1 MSGLRILSF
10 GAGAIGTYI
19 GGSLALQGSQVVFV
33 ERPSVVDELRGRG
46 LKLRLPDGEHT
57 IQNPLVV
64 PSVHDALTYGPFDAA
79 VFAVKSYDTA
89 AALAGLREVQD
100 RLPPFI
106 SLQNGVEN
114 EGLLA
119 EFLSPERV
127 IPATVTSAVGRRGAG
142 DIFLERLRGM
152 GVAAGHPLS
161 LRLVEEL
168 NRAGLQAKL
177 YPNAAAMKWS
187 KMLTNLIANA
197 TSAILDMPPAEI
209 FKHPDL
215 FRLEV
220 AQLQETL
227 QVMAAGRIPVVNLPG
242 TPVRLLAFGVQ
253 RLPAR
258 LLQPL
263 LQKAAGSGRG
273 GKMPSFHIDLH
284 TGRGQSEVDYLN
296 GAVVRAGQRLGI
308 PAPVNLVLK
317 ETLLALTAGTQSKE
331 TYAHRPDV
339 LLMKLEEHT
348 GTKIRR

>member
-1 MSGLRILSF
+1 MKILII
-10 GAGAIGTYI
+10 GAGAIGSYI
-19 GGSLALQGSQVVFV
+19 GGSLSLAGEEVIFLEKPEIANIQLQRQVKIQQDLQLKTTTIPLIGSLINAFT
-33 ERPSVVDELRGRG
+33 VD
-46 LKLRLPDGEHT
+46 KLDL
-57 IQNPLVV
+57 III
-64 PSVHDALTYGPFDAA
+64 
-79 VFAVKSYDTA
+79 AVKSFDTGSVIVK
-89 AALAGLREVQD
+89 LKSELKEI
-100 RLPPFI
+100 PPI
-106 SLQNGVEN
+106 VCLQNGVEN
-114 EGLLA
+114 EIQLIDTFGA
-119 EFLSPERV
+119 EKV
-127 IPATVTSAVGRRGAG
+127 IYGSVTTAIGKGANSEV
-142 DIFLERLRGM
+142 IVERLRGI
-152 GVAAGHPLS
+152 GIASQHQLS
-161 LRLVEEL
+161 SQIVDIM
-168 NRAGLQAKL
+168 NKADLQAEL
-177 YPNAAAMKWS
+177 IDSPDGMKWS